1 MFRPLVAAIAAI
13 AAIALLAPPAAA
25 RQETPP
31 VAVQPFVLPDTSPR
45 PALWVVRNED
55 TTIYLLGTI
64 HVMKPGIEWFTG
76 PIRQAFDAADEIVLE
91 MVMPDAA
98 TMQPLVARLAA
109 MPEGP
114 PLTQR
119 LPQEK
124 RAPYAAALASL
135 GLPPATFDR
144 YKPWFASTNLA
155 LMPMLKL
162 GYEPMRGVDQRISEA
177 ARQSGKAVIG
187 LETAEQQLAMLDG
200 LPERVQIAMLTST
213 VDEMSEIGAT
223 IDSMVSAWSTGDAD
237 RLADIMNEAMRETP
251 EAGKVLLNDRNERWA
266 DWIVRRLERPGT
278 VLMAVGA
285 GHLAG
290 SNSVQ
295 VKLAARQVAAMRHRA
310 PTLDFETLA
319 VEPEPAD

>member
-1 MFRPLVAAIAAI
+1 MIRKLLSASTALAAMFLPLSLQAGQTATPVTTASSEQ
-13 AAIALLAPPAAA
+13 AA
-25 RQETPP
+25 RP
-31 VAVQPFVLPDTSPR
+31 S
-45 PALWVVRNED
+45 PALWVVRDED

-64 HVMKPGIEWFTG
+64 HVMKPGVEWFEG
-76 PIRQAFDAADEIVLE
+76 SIREAFDQADEIALE
-91 MVMPDAA
+91 MVMPDTA
-98 TMQPLVARLAA
+98 TMQSLVTRLAA
-109 MPEGP
+109 MPDGP
-114 PLTQR
+114 PLSER
-119 LPQEK
+119 LPENK

-135 GLPPATFDR
+135 GLPAAAFDR

-155 LMPMLKL
+155 LLPMLKL
-162 GYEPMRGVDQRISEA
+162 GYDPAQGVDQRISEA
-177 ARQSGKAVIG
+177 ARRSGKPVTG
-187 LETAEQQLAMLDG
+187 LETAEQQLGMLDG

-213 VDEMSEIGAT
+213 VDEMSQIGTT
-223 IDSMVSAWSTGDAD
+223 IDSMVTAWSVGDAD

-295 VKLAARQVAAMRHRA
+295 VKLAARQVAAMRHGA
-310 PTLDFETLA
+310 PTPDAEPQAA
-319 VEPEPAD
+319 VPEPAE